1 MQLAWRESI
10 IYINHLLQTPVPLH
24 IPFWMEQKDVTACPS
39 QLIVSIG
46 TMQKRNVKL
55 KTDILLPLKARMN
68 TIQLLD
74 G

>member
-10 IYINHLLQTPVPLH
+10 IYTNHLLQTPVPLH
-24 IPFWMEQKDVTACPS
+24 TPFWMEQEDVTACLS
-39 QLIVSIG
+39 QLIVSTG

-55 KTDILLPLKARMN
+55 KADILLPLKARMN